1 LHFSELLESALG
13 RVRTTLKESKKT
25 GSAQLPRLTVL
36 ILWFTTFLVFLLVV
50 SIFRNYF
57 SLVDQFGDNSDYITI
72 AYAIKHW
79 SFQEDLSIKWFWGL
93 SYLVAA
99 VSLFTG
105 ASLRTA
111 LLLISTLAS
120 FATIALACKLW
131 GNWVASF
138 FTLLNFDWIQR
149 SFLGGSDSLFMLLL
163 CGTFLFVRRR
173 YWLLAALFASLST
186 VVRPVGL
193 FALVAIALTLAH
205 RREFKLLIAVTLI
218 GLTVGGLYTLPLMT
232 YFGGGFSNIVGYRAD
247 WDSNLPISWPLY
259 AIIKGT
265 ILYPRTTPWAKLVL
279 DYGWIILILLGIIAM
294 FTTKAFRQFAR
305 NYPVEALFAVIY
317 GIFIYSYNSP
327 FWTRAIFPRIAL
339 PVLPFVL
346 IALDRW
352 LPKNKF
358 VLWMLGF
365 ISPML
370 AAASAVK
377 IGNVMEL
384 ATQ

>member
-1 LHFSELLESALG
+1 MHFSELLESALG

-149 SFLGGSDSLFMLLL
+149 SFLGGSEPLFMLHL
-163 CGTFLFVRRR
+163 CGTFC
-173 YWLLAALFASLST
+173 S
-186 VVRPVGL
+186 
-193 FALVAIALTLAH
+193 
-205 RREFKLLIAVTLI
+205 
-218 GLTVGGLYTLPLMT
+218 
-232 YFGGGFSNIVGYRAD
+232 
-247 WDSNLPISWPLY
+247 
-259 AIIKGT
+259 
-265 ILYPRTTPWAKLVL
+265 
-279 DYGWIILILLGIIAM
+279 
-294 FTTKAFRQFAR
+294 
-305 NYPVEALFAVIY
+305 
-317 GIFIYSYNSP
+317 
-327 FWTRAIFPRIAL
+327 
-339 PVLPFVL
+339 
-346 IALDRW
+346 
-352 LPKNKF
+352 
-358 VLWMLGF
+358 
-365 ISPML
+365 
-370 AAASAVK
+370 
-377 IGNVMEL
+377 
-384 ATQ
+384 